1 MEALRHIK
9 NKGSAV
15 TIPVYTDCLSLLQAL
30 SWFRTTDPRIRELKV
45 NRRDISTAAS
55 IALFHVSGHAGLFRN
70 ELADFLAEH
79 VAQSG
84 DMRQAP
90 PHFEGGPQC
99 LEKAETLALR
109 DLMDGE

>member
-15 TIPVYTDCLSLLQAL
+15 TIPVYTDCLSLLQGL
-30 SWFRTTDPRIRELKV
+30 SWFRTADPRIRELKV
-45 NRRDISTAAS
+45 DLRDIFTATS
-55 IALFHVSGHAGLFRN
+55 IALFHVSGHAGLFGN

-79 VAQSG
+79 VARLG

-90 PHFEGGPQC
+90 LTPRVVRQC
-99 LEKAETLALR
+99 LEKAETSAFR
-109 DLMDGE
+109 D